1 MVEPEKDNSQVPTQL
16 RDLRD
21 VPLSSV
27 REHYIDEASAIV
39 QRMIDDASVTSKPP
53 VAAFQ
58 SLI

>member
-1 MVEPEKDNSQVPTQL
+1 MVEPEKDNSQVRSQL

-21 VPLSSV
+21 IPLSSV
-27 REHYIDEASAIV
+27 RAHYVDEVGAVV